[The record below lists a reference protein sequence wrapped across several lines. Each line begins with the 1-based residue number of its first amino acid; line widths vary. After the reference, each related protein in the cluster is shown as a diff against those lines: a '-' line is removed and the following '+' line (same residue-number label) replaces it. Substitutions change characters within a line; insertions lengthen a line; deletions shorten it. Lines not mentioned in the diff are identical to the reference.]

1 MMSFHPSTVSTK
13 FSHIHCDIIKKAIV
27 NVHNTQRTFLV
38 LPGLRQIQLKMA
50 LYILGILFVLSWW
63 LGEAGTRLNAL
74 ITHPLSE
81 RFKGQ
86 EHSQLKKRINR
97 SKVSSLMNKLV
108 TFETNRVLSS
118 DNIHNKE

>member
-1 MMSFHPSTVSTK
+1 MNIPCSARIKTDTVENGVI
-13 FSHIHCDIIKKAIV
+13 FRGYCLFCHGGWV
-27 NVHNTQRTFLV
+27 
-38 LPGLRQIQLKMA
+38 RQEL
-50 LYILGILFVLSWW
+50 
-63 LGEAGTRLNAL
+63 RLNVL
-74 ITHPLSE
+74 ITQPLSE

-97 SKVSSLMNKLV
+97 SKVSSLMNILV